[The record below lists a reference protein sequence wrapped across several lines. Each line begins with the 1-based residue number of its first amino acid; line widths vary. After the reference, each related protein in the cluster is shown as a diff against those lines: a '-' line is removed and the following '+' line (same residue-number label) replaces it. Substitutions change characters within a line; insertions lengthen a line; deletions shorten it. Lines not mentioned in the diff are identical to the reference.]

1 MNDFKFDNGITH
13 EIVRD
18 VNTVDLLLH
27 PVRLRIVHALA
38 GGRELTTTQLCGRM
52 PDVSKVTVYR
62 QLALLAEGEFLE
74 VAGEQR
80 VRGAVERRYRLRQD
94 RPVIDAGSA
103 AAMTPEEHRRGFAA
117 AMAVLIAEFN
127 AYLDRDGADPVAD
140 GVSYRQ
146 GMLWLSPAELAELT
160 SEMLVVLRRSVANKP
175 APGRAP
181 YLLSPVLFPAAF
193 PAAQAHEDRAG
204 DA

>member
-1 MNDFKFDNGITH
+1 M
-13 EIVRD
+13 
-18 VNTVDLLLH
+18 NTVDLLLH

-38 GGRELTTTQLCGRM
+38 GGTELTTAQLCGRL

-62 QLALLAEGEFLE
+62 QVAPLVEAGFLE

-94 RPVIDAGSA
+94 RPVIDADAA
-103 AAMTPEEHRRGFAA
+103 AAMTPEDHRRGFAV

-146 GMLWLSPAELAELT
+146 ATLWLSPQELT
-160 SEMLVVLRRSVANKP
+160 AMTAKMIEVLRDSAANEP

-181 YLLSPVLFPAAF
+181 YLLSPILFPT
-193 PAAQAHEDRAG
+193 AQPRPSA
-204 DA
+204 